1 MNIRQ
6 AAADDGAAILEVARA
21 SFAESYGFLAQETI
35 DMVAEGGYGADTLE
49 EALTNPD
56 TIFLLA
62 EDDDDVLA
70 FSQSVVIPGDDGT
83 IGELGWLH
91 VRPSARDGGLGSRL
105 LERTEEAL
113 GELGANR
120 IRGVVLSGNESGS
133 SFYQDNGYSEVGRRT
148 VTIGDSEFEEILY
161 RQDDGATAPSGLTE
175 TVEAE
180 DGSTLYVADD
190 EADRGS
196 EAPFFPTY
204 RTADRDGRYGLLC
217 GNCRSLHVAMDSM
230 GGAECSNCG
239 NRLQPTRW
247 DAAYL

>member
-6 AAADDGAAILEVARA
+6 AAADDGPAILEVARV
-21 SFAESYGFLAQETI
+21 SFAESYGFLSEETI
-35 DMVAEGGYGADTLE
+35 DTVSEGGYGSETLE
-49 EALTNPD
+49 DALTDPD

-62 EDDDDVLA
+62 EDDEDVLA
-70 FSQSVVIPGDDGT
+70 FSQSVVIPGDDGA

-105 LERTEEAL
+105 LDRTEEVL
-113 GELGANR
+113 EEMGTNR

-133 SFYQDNGYSEVGRRT
+133 SFYRDNGYTEVGRRT

-161 RQDDGATAPSGLTE
+161 RQGDGVAPTPELTE

-196 EAPFFPTY
+196 EGPFYPTY
-204 RTADRDGRYGLLC
+204 RTAEREGRYGLLC